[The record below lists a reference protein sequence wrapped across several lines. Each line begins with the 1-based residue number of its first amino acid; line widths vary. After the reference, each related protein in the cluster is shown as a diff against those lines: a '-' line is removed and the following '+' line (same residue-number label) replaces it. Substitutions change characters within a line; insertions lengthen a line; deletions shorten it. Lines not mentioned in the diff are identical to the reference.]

1 MRRMSEGAETP
12 NFGRYYSQLIE
23 FSKSAEDKPD
33 FQKSIDNIDGW
44 VNEQKEKKGE
54 DKIQKVGEALKTT
67 VNALEKLKTGDLMT

>member
-44 VNEQKEKKGE
+44 VNEQKERKE
-54 DKIQKVGEALKTT
+54 KTRSRKS
-67 VNALEKLKTGDLMT
+67 AKH